1 MLSFKYITKGT
12 QRCLSCFVL
21 NCLFLTFKLC
31 KVTIKNHLENIF
43 PQFEPAL
50 KEKLAEVCTFREFK
64 AGELLMQTG
73 QYFKS
78 TVLILKGR
86 VKLYRESDDGSEFFM
101 YYLQSGN
108 ACALSMIC
116 ATRQE
121 TSQVLAKA
129 EEDTQVLTVPIS
141 IMDDLMRDYK
151 TWYYFVLDT
160 YRSRFEELLVVID
173 QTVFKGMDERL
184 LFYLKNQYEKLGTAE
199 LRITHHEIANDLSS
213 SREVISRLLKKM
225 EQKGLVNLHRNSIEW
240 LNQSI
245 S

>member
-1 MLSFKYITKGT
+1 MALCCSLFENAF
-12 QRCLSCFVL
+12 LVL
-21 NCLFLTFKLC
+21 YGHCLFLGTYFK
-31 KVTIKNHLENIF
+31 TMSIKSHIENVF

-50 KEKLAEVCTFREFK
+50 KERLAEVCVFREFK

-78 TVLILKGR
+78 TMLILDGR
-86 VKLYRESDDGSEFFM
+86 VKLYREGEDGGEFFM

-129 EEDTQVLTVPIS
+129 EEDTQVLMVPIS
-141 IMDDLMRDYK
+141 MMDELMQNYR
-151 TWYYFVLDT
+151 TWYYFVLET

-173 QTVFKGMDERL
+173 QIIFKGMDERL
-184 LFYLKNQYEKLGTAE
+184 LFYLKNQYEKLGSAE
-199 LRITHHEIANDLSS
+199 LRITHQEIANDLSS

-225 EQKGLVNLHRNSIEW
+225 EQNGLLHLHRNYIEW
-240 LNQSI
+240 LNRPI
-245 S
+245 Y

>member
-1 MLSFKYITKGT
+1 MGTYFKTM
-12 QRCLSCFVL
+12 S
-21 NCLFLTFKLC
+21 
-31 KVTIKNHLENIF
+31 IKSHIENVF

-50 KEKLAEVCTFREFK
+50 KERLAEVCVFREFK

-78 TVLILKGR
+78 TMLILDGR
-86 VKLYRESDDGSEFFM
+86 VKLYREGEDGGEFFM

-129 EEDTQVLTVPIS
+129 EEDTQVLMVPIS
-141 IMDDLMRDYK
+141 MMDELMQNYR
-151 TWYYFVLDT
+151 TWYYFVLET

-173 QTVFKGMDERL
+173 QIIFKGMDERL
-184 LFYLKNQYEKLGTAE
+184 LFYLKNQYEKLGSAE
-199 LRITHHEIANDLSS
+199 LRITHQEIANDLSS

-225 EQKGLVNLHRNSIEW
+225 EQNGLLHLHRNYIEW
-240 LNQSI
+240 LNRPI
-245 S
+245 Y